1 MRYLFIT
8 FILTIISVGV
18 NAQSLDADKSEIL
31 NVRKESNLAFK
42 NHQIEKIL
50 SFLTEDLSI
59 AASNGKIIS
68 GKTNFKED
76 LTALFIGNPD
86 LYFVRNS
93 EEVLLNAEKNI
104 AWEKGTWV
112 ALRPNT
118 DNWKNYGGSY
128 SAYWAKADGIWKI
141 KSELFV
147 MLY

>member
-1 MRYLFIT
+1 MKYLFIA

-18 NAQSLDADKSEIL
+18 SAQSLDADKNEIL

-50 SFLTEDLSI
+50 SFLTEDLNI

-93 EEVLLNAEKNI
+93 EEVLLNVEKNI
-104 AWEKGTWV
+104 AWER
-112 ALRPNT
+112 ARR
-118 DNWKNYGGSY
+118 
-128 SAYWAKADGIWKI
+128 
-141 KSELFV
+141 
-147 MLY
+147 